1 MGCGC
6 GGKCCA
12 DNVKGKTG
20 APGASSYVY
29 VAYAADAQGNGFSLI
44 PNDNLEYVQFIV
56 KDSAVSSLTIADFTG
71 VWVKYVGDYGG
82 NSDDFTFSTS
92 LAGDPT
98 AGKLLVDNANMSA
111 VTKINVSYTD
121 LNGFNVALWLGSIAT
136 PTSGIKAFVRLF
148 KNDINKAFFAVTGFV
163 NQSTYCELTV
173 QPLSLTSNSPFAAG
187 DKTILSFCN
196 TGDKGDPGIGGV
208 AAGTNH
214 LFSDATTNS
223 DPGNGY
229 LKFDN
234 ANVSLATKL
243 YINKNDVVPQSVAAY
258 IALAAAS
265 NATNKSYI
273 KVGLKSDESQ
283 FAFFLVT
290 GLTDN
295 GLWITL
301 NLTYVSSSGTA
312 PFPALGD
319 PVSFI
324 VSVNGNDGASGN
336 NVLFNDLV
344 AVDSGNTS
352 NVLTLVKNHDIPA
365 NTLQNDGD
373 SVRVQ
378 VLIQCMDNQAAANL
392 EYAQVEIGG
401 TNVAGMGNHMN
412 YEQTFILNIAIDR
425 LTSTSYMISCFW
437 TPTLTSVAQ
446 DCLIVTGAN
455 FAAAIPIDVLV
466 ANTINVASTDAYLTV
481 RKIFAEYKPV

>member
-20 APGASSYVY
+20 APGASSYTY

-56 KDSAVSSLTIADFTG
+56 KDSAVTSLTIADFTG
-71 VWVKYVGDYGG
+71 VWVKYIGDYGG
-82 NSDDFTFSTS
+82 NSDDFLFSSALT
-92 LAGDPT
+92 GDPGS
-98 AGKLLVDNANMSA
+98 GKLLFDNANLSA
-111 VTKINVSYTD
+111 ATSINVSYND
-121 LNGFNVALWLGSIAT
+121 LGGFNVGNWLVAMSI
-136 PTSGIKAFVRLF
+136 PTSGIKAFVRVF
-148 KNDINKAFFAVTGFV
+148 KNDISKVFYAVTGFT
-163 NQSTYCELTV
+163 NNTTYCTLTV
-173 QPLSLTSNSPFAAG
+173 QPLALTSNSPFTNA
-187 DKTILSFCN
+187 DKVILSFCN
-196 TGDKGDPGIGGV
+196 TGDKGDPGNGGIS
-208 AAGTNH
+208 AGTNH

-223 DPGNGY
+223 DPGNAY

-234 ANVSLATKL
+234 ANVTLATKL
-243 YINKNDVVPQSVAAY
+243 YINKNDAAIINVAAY
-258 IALAAAS
+258 IGLTNIS
-265 NATNKSYI
+265 NNANKAYI
-273 KVGLKSDESQ
+273 KIGLKSDESK

-295 GLWITL
+295 GAWITL
-301 NLTYVSSSGTA
+301 NLTAVTSSGTA

-324 VSVNGNDGASGN
+324 VSINGNDGASGN

-365 NTLQNDGD
+365 NTFQNNGD
-373 SVRVQ
+373 SVRIQ
-378 VLIQCMDNQAAANL
+378 ILIQCMDNHAASNL

-401 TNVAGMGNHMN
+401 TNVAGIGNHLN
-412 YEQTFILNIAIDR
+412 YQQSFILNISIDR
-425 LTSTSYMISCFW
+425 LTNNSYMLSCFW
-437 TPTLTSVAQ
+437 TPTLTTVAQ
-446 DCLIVTGAN
+446 DCLIVTGIN
-455 FAAAIPIDVLV
+455 FAAVIPIDVLV
-466 ANTINVASTDAYLTV
+466 ANTINVASTDAYMTV